1 MEDSNRESSIQDSIV
16 VHTVA
21 QLKGRRLRMVRALTG
36 FSRQEIYG
44 RIGIATSTID
54 TWESG
59 RVELTKKSADRVCEA
74 FRKVGVYC
82 SPDWLLTGAGAPP
95 RMMDEVEKSIF
106 SERKTEEIIQCEERT
121 VKRENKFPPFLDEST
136 RRELSFFISLHKNAL
151 FHFVEEDFMNA
162 RFRKGD
168 CVAGISGKL
177 SELEGKII
185 IAVTDDGKKFL
196 CRLIKNMD
204 DTSKVSFGVYKP
216 TKNIHIEKAAEVVW
230 HRMLNQKKN

>member
-1 MEDSNRESSIQDSIV
+1 MEENNKEISTQTDI

-59 RVELTKKSADRVCEA
+59 RVELTRKSAERVCEA

-82 SPDWLLTGAGAPP
+82 SPDWLLTGTGNPP
-95 RMMDEVEKSIF
+95 RMMDEVERSIY
-106 SERKTEEIIQCEERT
+106 SEEKDNQLSQQELKNAGKEH
-121 VKRENKFPPFLDEST
+121 NKFPPFLDELA
-136 RRELSFFISLHKNAL
+136 RRELSFFMNLHKGAL
-151 FHFVEEDFMNA
+151 FHFMKEDFMNA

-168 CVAGISGKL
+168 CVAGITEKL
-177 SELEGKII
+177 SELEGKLI
-185 IAVTDDGKKFL
+185 IAVLEDGKTVP
-196 CRLIKNMD
+196 CRLIKNID
-204 DTSKVSFGVYKP
+204 DESTVSFGVHKP
-216 TKNIHIEKAAEVVW
+216 TKNIQIKKAAEIVW
-230 HRMLNQKKN
+230 HRILNKKKN